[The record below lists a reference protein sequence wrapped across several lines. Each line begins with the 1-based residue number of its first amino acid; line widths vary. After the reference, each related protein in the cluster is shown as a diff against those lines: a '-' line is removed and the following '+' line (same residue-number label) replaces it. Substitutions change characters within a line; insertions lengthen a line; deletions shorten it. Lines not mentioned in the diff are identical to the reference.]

1 MHGGREKNLMQGRSQ
16 GAEKS
21 YDSALMSLRLRTLV
35 IGSLAAAVALVSTAA
50 PAASALH
57 EAVAP
62 GSWKLEAG
70 ESLGRGQALVSAN
83 GRTKFL
89 FDDDGNLVLYEDGMM
104 EWSSGTGGVGADRLI
119 MQPDGDLVMYRS
131 HPSGDEPIWSS
142 ESGGFPGAVL
152 SVGDDGGVVIRRVDT
167 PILWSVAVPAPDV
180 GLTGVQHIVYGRGDQ
195 MVWLVAADGT
205 LFDSYSVSGRATSP
219 VPGRYKV
226 FSKSR
231 YTQSRTGTVLMEYM
245 VRFVKRL
252 PARSIGFHTI
262 PTTRSGRPV
271 QTEEELGRFRSA
283 GCVRQSNDK
292 AEQLYHW
299 TPVGTPVIV
308 LA

>member
-1 MHGGREKNLMQGRSQ
+1 M
-16 GAEKS
+16 
-21 YDSALMSLRLRTLV
+21 V
-35 IGSLAAAVALVSTAA
+35 IGVLLAALAVTAGPAAAALHVAAA
-50 PAASALH
+50 PDGW
-57 EAVAP
+57 V
-62 GSWKLEAG
+62 LEAG
-70 ESLGRGQALVSAN
+70 ESLGRGQALVSAD

-89 FDDDGNLVLYEDGMM
+89 FGHDGNLILYKDGVM
-104 EWSSGTGGVGADRLI
+104 EWSSGTGGAGANRLI
-119 MQPDGDLVMYRS
+119 MQADGDLVMYGS
-131 HPSGDEPIWSS
+131 HPYGDEVIWSS
-142 ESGGFPGAVL
+142 GSGGFPGAVL
-152 SVGDDGGVVIRRVDT
+152 SVRDGGGVVVRRDDT
-167 PILWSVAVPAPDV
+167 PILWAAAVPAPDV
-180 GLTGVQHIVYGRGDQ
+180 GLPGVKHIIYGRGDQ

-219 VPGRYKV
+219 VPGRYRV

-271 QTEEELGRFRSA
+271 QTVDELGQFRSA
-283 GCVRQSNDK
+283 GCVRQENDK